1 MFFFYRYGDHL
12 DLHVLTHSFPTRR
25 SSDLRKSSEASRT
38 RAAPNPS
45 VMTRNVPITGGM
57 ISPLRLPVRFISVK
71 TAAAFADPRK
81 NPVGM
86 LQKMPVAAH
95 NPAIP
100 MVNPA
105 KASHGLE
112 ISPAASRPPPPTRK
126 PPMRCLPRSCTR
138 SECEIGRAHV

>member
-1 MFFFYRYGDHL
+1 
-12 DLHVLTHSFPTRR
+12 
-25 SSDLRKSSEASRT
+25 
-38 RAAPNPS
+38 
-45 VMTRNVPITGGM
+45 M

-95 NPAIP
+95 HPAIP

-112 ISPAASRPPPPTRK
+112 ISPAASRPPPPPRK

-138 SECEIGRAHV
+138 PEYVALSNSARGPPAKGATARTTGVQGQRGTVSVDHGG